1 MFLHHGLISVS
12 GTGVEQ
18 LETQLR
24 VLQSEKSAFD
34 EIARSGAERQQM
46 DKATVVIRR
55 LAAGTVGTSL
65 ILSNRVQK

>member
-1 MFLHHGLISVS
+1 V
-12 GTGVEQ
+12 TNAGVEQ

-55 LAAGTVGTSL
+55 LAAGTGETF
-65 ILSNRVQK
+65 